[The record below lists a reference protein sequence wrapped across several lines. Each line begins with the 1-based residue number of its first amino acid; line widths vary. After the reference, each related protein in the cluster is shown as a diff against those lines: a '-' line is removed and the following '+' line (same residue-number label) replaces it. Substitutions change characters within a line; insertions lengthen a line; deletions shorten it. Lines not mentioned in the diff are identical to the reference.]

1 MFPSPS
7 TSTPFSVKDIL
18 NLEQSHDVIVSS
30 LGVSPR
36 MDCCAAPTSS
46 SSSSSCMLA
55 RLKQEPLRDMS
66 TSAASMFGEDPQ
78 DTTRGGRGNALCFP
92 ATFYGKS
99 FMEMDAVKGGK
110 SDAFEG
116 KRRKG
121 ELSSDFLFYY
131 VALYQLGPAGCFI
144 CAILT
149 SYARNWWCICKIGK
163 LHANV
168 TQFKSFFFF

>member
-55 RLKQEPLRDMS
+55 RLKQEPQRDMS
-66 TSAASMFGEDPQ
+66 TTAASMFGEDPQ

-121 ELSSDFLFYY
+121 ELNSDFFFTMWPCTNWGLQAVSY
-131 VALYQLGPAGCFI
+131 VRRSLHMRETG
-144 CAILT
+144 
-149 SYARNWWCICKIGK
+149 ICKIGK
-163 LHANV
+163 LHTDV
-168 TQFKSFFFF
+168 TQFKSLLF

>member
-30 LGVSPR
+30 LGVSSL
-36 MDCCAAPTSS
+36 MDCCAAPTCSSS

-55 RLKQEPLRDMS
+55 RLKQEPLRDVS
-66 TSAASMFGEDPQ
+66 SSAAAMFGEDPH
-78 DTTRGGRGNALCFP
+78 DGSRGGRSNALCFP

-99 FMEMDAVKGGK
+99 FMEMDAVKTGK

-121 ELSSDFLFYY
+121 ELM
-131 VALYQLGPAGCFI
+131 
-144 CAILT
+144 
-149 SYARNWWCICKIGK
+149 GK
-163 LHANV
+163 
-168 TQFKSFFFF
+168 

>member
-18 NLEQSHDVIVSS
+18 NLEQSHDIMVSS
-30 LGVSPR
+30 LDVSSR
-36 MDCCAAPTSS
+36 MDCCAAPTS

-66 TSAASMFGEDPQ
+66 STTASMFGEDFHES
-78 DTTRGGRGNALCFP
+78 RSGRSNSFSF
-92 ATFYGKS
+92 ATSFYGKS
-99 FMEMDAVKGGK
+99 LMEMDRMKDGK

-121 ELSSDFLFYY
+121 ELIED
-131 VALYQLGPAGCFI
+131 QI
-144 CAILT
+144 
-149 SYARNWWCICKIGK
+149 
-163 LHANV
+163 
-168 TQFKSFFFF
+168 